1 MALNCILRALKLWED
16 STEGGPKNKK
26 GSRLHYIAG
35 HIYYQN
41 EMYDKAENHYRQSK
55 QLLSQWPCLQI
66 AISRA
71 LLSCIEKKQKQQE
84 EEKKDAQELSM
95 SLLLNPRTSLLLSR
109 QDLNQYTQNMFT
121 HSKLATTKK
130 YFECTSFVFAVTF
143 PKYNSATAGNVV
155 DALLTLQSNIPFRIE
170 ICDLILITNMGPIAV
185 KAPGVMNFQQLVQV
199 PFQMT
204 LPTDLSSITVGESS
218 DSIVKLNKSNASGLT
233 YCGGGSVLFEEDTSE
248 DRHLLLGGVVVSC
261 TSLQIT
267 LRHSTTDPT
276 NTVQMEVQNPFR
288 GSLPL
293 PESAV
298 KSAPV
303 VLAKRTYFEED
314 NYISSAWACPEQFS
328 LYAGPRCLRI
338 HPPQPQLQVTDLT
351 SKFASGKALE
361 GTVNRI
367 VLELQ
372 AVDEACY
379 DMQFTVTCTSCYM
392 QQSDLEKEEESTSTT
407 KVQRRPILVQYHPG
421 STSTETELVDWKNLG
436 EGNETDWRPIQSSLE
451 KNQTCCTWFDLYRPL
466 PTSPL
471 NAMHSPL
478 DQCDLEE
485 NINDI
490 HCRTNYTIQV
500 SHRTSGSSG
509 VVVKKEFRGHVD
521 WCQPLVVDTAII
533 PGNHSRYP
541 SGNRH
546 PTNQISQDNNSAK
559 LGIPIAATDAVAV
572 NDSSCLGVRLTAS
585 AKEPHFTILL
595 EQITFNVSTVNKTNQ
610 FF

>member
-1 MALNCILRALKLWED
+1 MWEV
-16 STEGGPKNKK
+16 STEEGPKNKK

-35 HIYYQN
+35 GIYYQKGI
-41 EMYDKAENHYRQSK
+41 YDKAEYHYRQSK
-55 QLLSQWPCLQI
+55 QLLSQWPFLQV
-66 AISRA
+66 AVSRA
-71 LLSCIEKKQKQQE
+71 LLSCIQKQQQQQ
-84 EEKKDAQELSM
+84 EEKEDAQELSM
-95 SLLLNPRTSLLLSR
+95 SLLLNPRTSLLLSH

-121 HSKLATTKK
+121 QSKLATNKK
-130 YFECTSFVFAVTF
+130 YFECASFVFAVTF
-143 PKYNSATAGNVV
+143 PKYHSATAGNVV
-155 DALLTLQSNIPFRIE
+155 DALLTLESKVPFLVE
-170 ICDLILITNMGPIAV
+170 ICDLILQTNMGPITV
-185 KAPGVMNFQQLVQV
+185 EAPGLINFQQLVQL

-218 DSIVKLNKSNASGLT
+218 DSIVKSNKSNASGLT
-233 YCGGGSVLFEEDTSE
+233 YCGGGTVLKVEDTS
-248 DRHLLLGGVVVSC
+248 DNRQFLLGGMVVSC

-267 LRHSTTDPT
+267 LRHSTTDRT

-288 GSLPL
+288 GSLPV
-293 PESAV
+293 PESSLKPTA
-298 KSAPV
+298 V
-303 VLAKRTYFEED
+303 VLAKRTNFEED

-338 HPPQPQLQVTDLT
+338 HLPQPQLLVTDLT
-351 SKFASGKALE
+351 AKFTSGKALE

-367 VLELQ
+367 VLELK

-379 DMQFTVTCTSCYM
+379 DMQFTVNCTSCYI
-392 QQSDLEKEEESTSTT
+392 QQSELEEEEEESASATM
-407 KVQRRPILVQYHPG
+407 VQRRPILVQYHPG
-421 STSTETELVDWKNLG
+421 STSTETELVDWKSLG
-436 EGNETDWRPIQSSLE
+436 EGNETDWRSIQPLLE
-451 KNQTCCTWFDLYRPL
+451 KNETCCTWFDLYRPL

-500 SHRTSGSSG
+500 THRTSGSSG
-509 VVVKKEFRGHVD
+509 VVVKKEFMGHVD

-546 PTNQISQDNNSAK
+546 PTNQITQDNNSAK

-572 NDSSCLGVRLTAS
+572 NDGSCLGVRLTAS

-595 EQITFNVSTVNKTNQ
+595 EHITFNVSTINKTNQ
-610 FF
+610 ILCILH